1 MRRAAF
7 TLVEVVVATAVA
19 VLVAGAAILALS
31 SAFAG
36 WTRLAAGGELLDA
49 DRALLR
55 LERDVAS
62 AKPLPYVPFSG
73 DASTL
78 RIPLERGGRLVVADW
93 TAEPPGLVRRE
104 RDYRFDDEAG
114 YDGRESDGRATALRI
129 ERHRLPSPA
138 AFAFLPNAKSGAAPD
153 DSPRSA
159 EWTALTPTNLP
170 ASVEVRVPGV
180 TVRTMPC
187 RLH

>member
-7 TLVEVVVATAVA
+7 TLVEVIVATAVA
-19 VLVAGAAILALS
+19 ALVVSAAVLALS
-31 SAFAG
+31 TAVAG
-36 WTRLAAGGELLDA
+36 RTPHAAGGGLLDA

-55 LERDVAS
+55 LERDIAS
-62 AKPLPYVPFSG
+62 AKPLPLVPFRG

-93 TAEPPGLVRRE
+93 SAEPPGLIRRE

-114 YDGRESDGRATALRI
+114 YDGRESDGRATAPRV

-138 AFAFLPNAKSGAAPD
+138 AFAFLAKAESGAAAVEAL
-153 DSPRSA
+153 SLS

-170 ASVEVRVPGV
+170 ASVEVRIPGV

-187 RLH
+187 RLR

>member
-7 TLVEVVVATAVA
+7 TLVEVVVATAVGA
-19 VLVAGAAILALS
+19 LVAASAVLALS

-36 WTRLAAGGELLDA
+36 WTRLATGGELLDA

-55 LERDVAS
+55 LERDLAS
-62 AKPLPYVPFSG
+62 AKPLPSAPFRC
-73 DASTL
+73 DASSL
-78 RIPLERGGRLVVADW
+78 RIPLERGGRLVIADW
-93 TAEPPGLVRRE
+93 SAEAPGLVRRE

-114 YDGRESDGRATALRI
+114 YDGRESDGRATALRF

-138 AFAFLPNAKSGAAPD
+138 AFAFLAQRESGAEGDNAP
-153 DSPRSA
+153 SA
-159 EWTALTPTNLP
+159 EWTALAPTNLP
-170 ASVEVRVPGV
+170 AAVEVRVPGV